1 MMSDQK
7 IKSYRELLVWQK
19 GIALSKEV
27 YKITSKFPKEER
39 YALTDQINRAAIS
52 IPSNIA
58 EGQARQHSKE
68 FRQFLYMALGSLA
81 EIDTQLTI
89 AKELEYL
96 NDKDLN
102 GLNEKI
108 VELRKMIGGI
118 ISKLTTDH

>member
-1 MMSDQK
+1 MSDQK